1 MRAKFT
7 TDHDINAV
15 LDAQP
20 TAIDNATLEK
30 SPGHFRGQCLIIR
43 TGILEHFMT
52 EGKKKSSLGMWIVV
66 FVLMAGV
73 GVLACAGAVVTLYYV
88 LGPDRLGFGGAE
100 SPRALEKQFREA
112 LEENKTGGNTKAKEM
127 LKLPESW
134 FVENFGAARG
144 KELHGKYSSRAD
156 DIERRFLIDL
166 KTANQRKLEQIQVE
180 QYDRK
185 ASFILKRTLDE
196 MTGTPK
202 LYQVFLHK
210 TDSEKDGLTLGP
222 FVYADG
228 AFRFFCGDVT
238 WNQVAKNEE

>member
-1 MRAKFT
+1 
-7 TDHDINAV
+7 
-15 LDAQP
+15 
-20 TAIDNATLEK
+20 
-30 SPGHFRGQCLIIR
+30 
-43 TGILEHFMT
+43 MT
-52 EGKKKSSLGMWIVV
+52 EDKKKSSLGMWIVV

-73 GVLACAGAVVTLYYV
+73 GLLACAGAAVALYYV
-88 LGPDRLGFGGAE
+88 IGPERLGFGGGAD

-112 LEENKTGGNTKAKEM
+112 LEENKSGGNAKAKEM

-134 FVENFGAARG
+134 FVENFGSAKG
-144 KELHGKYSSRAD
+144 KELHGKYTSRAE

-166 KTANQRKLEQIQVE
+166 KNANGRKLEQIQVE
-180 QYDRK
+180 EYDRK
-185 ASFILKRTLDE
+185 SSFILKRTLDE

-228 AFRFFCGDVT
+228 AFRFFSGDVT
-238 WNQVAKNEE
+238 WNQAAKKVE